1 MFLIT
6 LFSPTPGGAGFVE
19 VLFGGF
25 LNDYIPSTTVAT
37 LTATIWRILGYY
49 IYLFIGAIIVPNWI
63 RKKVLNKK

>member
-25 LNDYIPSTTVAT
+25 LSDYIPSSTVAT
-37 LTATIWRILGYY
+37 LTAAIWRMMGYY
-49 IYLFIGAIIVPNWI
+49 IYLFVGAIIVPDWV
-63 RKKVLNKK
+63 RRKVLLYK